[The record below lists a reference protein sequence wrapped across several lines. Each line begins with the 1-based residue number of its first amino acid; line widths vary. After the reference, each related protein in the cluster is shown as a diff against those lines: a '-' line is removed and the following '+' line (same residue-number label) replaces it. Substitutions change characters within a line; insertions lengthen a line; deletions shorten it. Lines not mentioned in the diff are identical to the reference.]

1 MTSKS
6 GAKPKL
12 SFIVAIHKSTKTFIS
27 LIHTSNIRVILTAQ
41 KHRNLSMKWK
51 LKVKNGNRTKSR
63 NYTNYAYNEEITYRK
78 SSFGKGFK
86 WDQGKRIGGF
96 STFKSFVNSQK
107 TVNIDEI
114 IFYLTSMCSTHNEE
128 PRTFIS
134 DILTWELSFK
144 AITNYQG
151 WWKYEFK
158 KTSVYL
164 ADGFL
169 MASKVYRKENLY
181 CLCKIKK
188 QTSYNYRNLFKLMG
202 TASKLINCKTNAKY
216 FVKNH

>member
-78 SSFGKGFK
+78 KQLWQGFQMRSRK
-86 WDQGKRIGGF
+86 KNWRI
-96 STFKSFVNSQK
+96 
-107 TVNIDEI
+107 
-114 IFYLTSMCSTHNEE
+114 
-128 PRTFIS
+128 
-134 DILTWELSFK
+134 
-144 AITNYQG
+144 
-151 WWKYEFK
+151 
-158 KTSVYL
+158 
-164 ADGFL
+164 
-169 MASKVYRKENLY
+169 
-181 CLCKIKK
+181 
-188 QTSYNYRNLFKLMG
+188 
-202 TASKLINCKTNAKY
+202 
-216 FVKNH
+216 